1 MNKRKPKIITVK
13 NYKSMDIESLQND
26 LEEAPWHIV
35 NAVEEVEDSVHLWET
50 MFKGIVDS
58 HIKRRKVKIRNK
70 LLPWIDIGI
79 RKAMNQRYKYL
90 KSAQAKPDDNA
101 LWKLYKIKRNSVKK
115 MLRKAE
121 SQYWIKLADNASTP

>member
-35 NAVEEVEDSVHLWET
+35 NAVEEIEDSVHLWET
-50 MFKGIVDS
+50 TFKEIEDS

-70 LLPWIDIGI
+70 SLP
-79 RKAMNQRYKYL
+79 
-90 KSAQAKPDDNA
+90 
-101 LWKLYKIKRNSVKK
+101 
-115 MLRKAE
+115 
-121 SQYWIKLADNASTP
+121 

>member
-35 NAVEEVEDSVHLWET
+35 NSVEEIEDSVHLWET

-70 LLPWIDIGI
+70 SLPWIDIGI
-79 RKAMNQRYKYL
+79 RKAMNERYKYL
-90 KSAQAKPDDNA
+90 KSAQEKPDDNA
-101 LWKLYKIKRNSVKK
+101 HGSCTRLKEIVSKRC
-115 MLRKAE
+115 
-121 SQYWIKLADNASTP
+121 